1 MQVDNSAFESDS
13 HGMGSIVN
21 SQFAKDTFDV
31 EFDGIFADIEESG
44 DFFVPI
50 SNGHEAQN
58 LQFPTGQRNAGA
70 FSASS
75 AAASGAIQRPPS
87 WIRRMA

>member
-1 MQVDNSAFESDS
+1 MPLLQVDNSAFESDS

-50 SNGHEAQN
+50 SNGH
-58 LQFPTGQRNAGA
+58 
-70 FSASS
+70 
-75 AAASGAIQRPPS
+75 
-87 WIRRMA
+87 